1 MGIHN
6 ESGTKRVS
14 PVPSLHDLVQQ
25 LLDLLLT
32 TTDPERSFL
41 NVKGSGDEVV
51 LLVNNLGGL
60 SELEIAAIV
69 REVERSLGG
78 RKVKVQRVLAGT
90 FMVRLSQIS
99 LTLLLRLLSFVV
111 IQTSLNM
118 PGFSLTLLL
127 LPTASSSGPSA
138 DLLLKLL
145 DAPTS
150 APGWK
155 WSSGTPPSSD
165 PASQRKAAPPPS
177 KAPGA
182 GSAEKKIKAPNP
194 KQFDEAVVRACKRVN
209 EDEPEITRMDNIA
222 GDGDCG
228 LTLQTGA
235 NGS

>member
-6 ESGTKRVS
+6 ESGNKRLS

-90 FMVRLSQIS
+90 FMVRLSYNFPTRKFD
-99 LTLLLRLLSFVV
+99 LHKSFSKS
-111 IQTSLNM
+111 IDK
-118 PGFSLTLLL
+118 FEHARF
-127 LPTASSSGPSA
+127 LPYPPASSHRLFIWP
-138 DLLLKLL
+138 L
-145 DAPTS
+145 
-150 APGWK
+150 
-155 WSSGTPPSSD
+155 
-165 PASQRKAAPPPS
+165 RRPPPQ
-177 KAPGA
+177 APRRSHLRPRLEVA
-182 GSAEKKIKAPNP
+182 LRQRSL
-194 KQFDEAVVRACKRVN
+194 F
-209 EDEPEITRMDNIA
+209 
-222 GDGDCG
+222 
-228 LTLQTGA
+228 
-235 NGS
+235 